1 MITLNMPIS
10 LPNHIRLP
18 NRIAKAAMSEGLADR
33 RTGAPTAR
41 LIQLYRRWARGG
53 AALLIAGNVIVDL
66 DAREAPGNVVVEDDR
81 HLDLLRTWAEA
92 AQSEG
97 AALWMQINHAG
108 RQTPRRIN
116 PAPVGPSPVAVA
128 GVGGLTGMPRELGH
142 DEIVAIVQ
150 RFATTA
156 AIAQRAGFA
165 GVQIHG
171 AHGYLI
177 SQFLSPLSNRRTDQW
192 GGNADGR
199 MRFLL
204 EVVRATRRA
213 VGHDFPIGVK
223 LNSADFQRG
232 GFSEDDSMNVIRA
245 LEKVGIDLLEISGGN
260 YESPAMMGTGEL
272 ASSQRDSTRRREAY
286 FLSYAEK
293 VRAITRL
300 PLLLTG
306 GMRSA
311 AAMTEAI
318 DSGAVDMVG
327 LARPLAVEPD
337 LPRALLSDPDAAA
350 APLKIRL
357 GVKLLDGMLQGA
369 WYKRQLHRMA
379 DGKEPDPRASKVA
392 ALLLAFV
399 RDYAFNPFRR
409 RPRRRV
415 ELPVTAPQT
424 TT

>member
-1 MITLNMPIS
+1 MALNTPLS
-10 LPNHIRLP
+10 LPNHVSLP

-33 RTGAPTAR
+33 RTGAPTER
-41 LIQLYRRWARGG
+41 LIELYRRWARGG
-53 AALLIAGNVIVDL
+53 TGLLITGNVQIDI
-66 DAREAPGNVVVEDDR
+66 DAREALGNVVIEDDR
-81 HLDLLRTWAEA
+81 HLDMLRAWADA
-92 AQSEG
+92 AQADG
-97 AALWMQINHAG
+97 AALWMQISHAG
-108 RQTPRRIN
+108 RQTPRRVN
-116 PAPVGPSPVAVA
+116 PSPVGPSAIA
-128 GVGGLTGMPRELGH
+128 LENVGGLAGKPRELTH
-142 DEIVAIVQ
+142 DEILAIID

-156 AIAQRAGFA
+156 AVAQRAGFK
-165 GVQIHG
+165 GVQLHG

-177 SQFLSPLSNRRTDQW
+177 SQFLSPLSNQRTDQW
-192 GGNADGR
+192 GGDADGR

-232 GFSEDDSMNVIRA
+232 GFSEDDSANVIRA
-245 LEKVGIDLLEISGGN
+245 LETAGIDLLEISGGN

-272 ASSQRDSTRRREAY
+272 PTEQRESTKRREAY
-286 FLSYAEK
+286 FLTYAEK
-293 VRAITRL
+293 VRGITKL

-311 AAMTEAI
+311 AAMSDAI

-337 LPRALLSDPDAAA
+337 LSRRLLSDPNAAA
-350 APLKIRL
+350 MTLKVRL
-357 GVKLLDGMLQGA
+357 GVKLLDSMLQGA

-379 DGKEPDPRASKVA
+379 DGKEPNPKASKWG
-392 ALLLAFV
+392 ALLSAFA

-415 ELPVTAPQT
+415 ELPATAPQT
-424 TT
+424 TA